1 MIGVKTMK
9 TKSSLL
15 LKVVLL
21 CLMLTSL
28 SCSRMSAHWSPGK
41 KKGFGPPP
49 HAKAHGYRSKLP
61 AEVEVVFNTDC
72 GVYVV
77 VGLEKHFWLD
87 GRYYRFYNGQWEL
100 SMTIDGGWRL
110 VDGGTLPPGLR
121 GKYKTKHVSKKHPGR
136 GWSFG
141 RD

>member
-1 MIGVKTMK
+1 MK

-15 LKVVLL
+15 LTVAVLYL
-21 CLMLTSL
+21 ILTSL
-28 SCSRMSAHWSPGK
+28 SCSRMSVGWSPGK

-61 AEVEVVFNTDC
+61 AEVEVVFDTDC

-77 VGLEKHFWLD
+77 VGLDKHFWLD

-121 GKYKTKHVSKKHPGR
+121 GKYKTKHVSKKHPRR
-136 GWSFG
+136 GWG
-141 RD
+141 LRQD